1 MKLLLDLIDW
11 EYPSKRRDFQ
21 PELWNLGDQDKVW
34 KLVLAFG
41 NGIILELRAEGD
53 TEEALHA
60 LRGLALKT
68 GACKPLLL
76 SEDERAKVWLYRAG
90 DEAYRQPNNSA
101 GYVFIDPVP
110 RPEKFGA

>member
-1 MKLLLDLIDW
+1 LSS
-11 EYPSKRRDFQ
+11 PSATASSWSCAPKATRKRRSTRCAVS
-21 PELWNLGDQDKVW
+21 P
-34 KLVLAFG
+34 
-41 NGIILELRAEGD
+41 
-53 TEEALHA
+53 
-60 LRGLALKT
+60 LKT

-90 DEAYRQPNNSA
+90 DEAYRQPTSSA

>member
-1 MKLLLDLIDW
+1 
-11 EYPSKRRDFQ
+11 
-21 PELWNLGDQDKVW
+21 
-34 KLVLAFG
+34 
-41 NGIILELRAEGD
+41 
-53 TEEALHA
+53 

-90 DEAYRQPNNSA
+90 DEAYRQPSRSA